1 MVLGTMAINRG
12 GKAISETADT
22 DKEWLSVTAMIEE
35 MTSETL
41 TYSTTNIVER
51 RRRMLEVVLELIVE
65 KGHAGFSVREF
76 CTRASV
82 SAFTLYKAFGSKE
95 RLVAVAIGSRNRLMQ
110 QLDSGDLPA
119 ESLDGV
125 VQRLILNDRRM
136 IADKSLSNA
145 MISIHYSGSMDE
157 NLWRVIRESGDQ
169 IFKPWVKAA
178 HARGELR
185 EGLDPKHV
193 TEQLSSLILS
203 VGWEWYRETIHDDE
217 FIFSKLETV
226 LLYAHGA
233 TLGDTRGEVAAMLDD
248 ILGSRRHFNALAAPK
263 SNETVAVG

>member
-1 MVLGTMAINRG
+1 MAINRG
-12 GKAISETADT
+12 DSTISQTADT
-22 DKEWLSVTAMIEE
+22 EKEWLSVTAMIEE

-76 CTRASV
+76 CARASV

-95 RLVAVAIGSRNRLMQ
+95 RLVAVAIGSRNRVMQ
-110 QLDSGDLPA
+110 QLDAGELPA
-119 ESLDGV
+119 ETLDGV

-169 IFKPWVKAA
+169 IFNPWTRAA

-185 EGLDPKHV
+185 DGLSPDHV
-193 TEQLSSLILS
+193 AEQLSSLILS
-203 VGWEWYRETIHDDE
+203 VGWEWFRGTIPDE
-217 FIFSKLETV
+217 DLIFSKLETA

-248 ILGSRRHFNALAAPK
+248 LLGSRQHFNTLADYKAK
-263 SNETVAVG
+263 EAAEAG